1 MPDRIPTPGITTPPV
16 RVSKAAQPAAKP
28 SPTSTVKTSAKP
40 TVKSTPKPNP
50 TTAFDKDVAARFK
63 GGQYNAGD
71 YKGPKGGDAASMQKT
86 QNKMM
91 GKK

>member
-1 MPDRIPTPGITTPPV
+1 MPNRIPTPGIPTPKV
-16 RVSKAAQPAAKP
+16 RASKSAQPAAKP
-28 SPTSTVKTSAKP
+28 SAKP
-40 TVKSTPKPNP
+40 TA
-50 TTAFDKDVAARFK
+50 AFDKDVAARFK

>member
-1 MPDRIPTPGITTPPV
+1 MPNRIPTGSIPTPPV
-16 RVSKAAQPAAKP
+16 RVSKSAQPAAKP
-28 SPTSTVKTSAKP
+28 AMAKP
-40 TVKSTPKPNP
+40 TPNP
-50 TTAFDKDVAARFK
+50 TAAFDKDVAARFK

>member
-1 MPDRIPTPGITTPPV
+1 M
-16 RVSKAAQPAAKP
+16 
-28 SPTSTVKTSAKP
+28 AKP
-40 TVKSTPKPNP
+40 TPNP
-50 TTAFDKDVAARFK
+50 TAAFDKDVAARFK

>member
-1 MPDRIPTPGITTPPV
+1 MPNRIPTPGIPTPKV
-16 RVSKAAQPAAKP
+16 RASKSAQPAAKP
-28 SPTSTVKTSAKP
+28 SA
-40 TVKSTPKPNP
+40 NP
-50 TTAFDKDVAARFK
+50 TAAFDKDVAARFK

>member
-1 MPDRIPTPGITTPPV
+1 MPNRIPTGSIPTPPV
-16 RVSKAAQPAAKP
+16 RVSKSAQPAAKP
-28 SPTSTVKTSAKP
+28 S
-40 TVKSTPKPNP
+40 PNP

-63 GGQYNAGD
+63 GGVYNSGN

>member
-1 MPDRIPTPGITTPPV
+1 MPNRIPTPGITTPTV
-16 RVSKAAQPAAKP
+16 RTSKAAQPAAKP
-28 SPTSTVKTSAKP
+28 MVTPVPKVTQKPAAKP
-40 TVKSTPKPNP
+40 TPNP
-50 TTAFDKDVAARFK
+50 TASFDKDVAARFK